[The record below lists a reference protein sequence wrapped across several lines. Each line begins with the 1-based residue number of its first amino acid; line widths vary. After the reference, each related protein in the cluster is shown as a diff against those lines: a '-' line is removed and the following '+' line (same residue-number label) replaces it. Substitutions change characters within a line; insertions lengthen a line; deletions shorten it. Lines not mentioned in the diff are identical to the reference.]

1 VNLSK
6 ILHLV
11 GYVFYLGA
19 SLVARPIPLPAVYW
33 MGRVAGHLGF
43 FLMPMRRRLAVLNM
57 TLALGIPETEAREL
71 TLQHFKNLGANVL
84 SMFKVPTMS
93 DAAIWRHVTFE
104 IGPHVPKEP
113 GGKGWVAVF
122 GHSSNWELL
131 GRLTKLFPQY
141 RFGALYR
148 KLSNAAVNRHFNKN
162 RARMGVQLFDRQEEF
177 WDAVAFLESGGVLGV
192 LSDQYAGV
200 SGTWMP
206 FFGRLTST
214 STLAAALAHRVDVPV
229 VPIKISTIGWAR
241 WHVSI
246 GEPIPRGRS
255 VEITT
260 ASINDE
266 LEKQIRQSLPDWLWS
281 HNRWKTPPLGFLFS
295 ANRQQTHLPEGF
307 HVSKLV
313 PYRILIRSVTEIE
326 EARLAAP
333 SVLAIKRGRLDAHVT
348 ILAPEALVSFWQEI
362 REVDN
367 VISFTEGESPHHIA
381 IRIRTAGNFDVGI
394 LLPENPDAAKE
405 MVLAGVPI
413 RLGSPRRKGLN
424 HWQNPAGVPDPP
436 IRGAERYRR
445 IANAAGAKVP

>member
-33 MGRVAGHLGF
+33 MGRVVGHLGF
-43 FLMPMRRRLAVLNM
+43 FLMPTRRRLAVSNM

-71 TLQHFKNLGANVL
+71 ALQHFKNLGANVL
-84 SMFKVPTMS
+84 SMLKVPTMS

-148 KLSNAAVNRHFNKN
+148 KLSNAAVNRHFNKT
-162 RARMGVQLFDRQEEF
+162 RVRMGVQLFDRQEEF

-214 STLAAALAHRVDVPV
+214 STLAAALAHRVDVPI
-229 VPIKISTIGWAR
+229 VPLKSQPSGGR
-241 WHVSI
+241 DGMSVSVS
-246 GEPIPRGRS
+246 RS
-255 VEITT
+255 QEGVP
-260 ASINDE
+260 S
-266 LEKQIRQSLPDWLWS
+266 KS
-281 HNRWKTPPLGFLFS
+281 
-295 ANRQQTHLPEGF
+295 RQQASMSNWKNRSGNLSRTGCGATIAGRPLLWGF
-307 HVSKLV
+307 FSR
-313 PYRILIRSVTEIE
+313 PT
-326 EARLAAP
+326 
-333 SVLAIKRGRLDAHVT
+333 
-348 ILAPEALVSFWQEI
+348 
-362 REVDN
+362 
-367 VISFTEGESPHHIA
+367 
-381 IRIRTAGNFDVGI
+381 GN
-394 LLPENPDAAKE
+394 
-405 MVLAGVPI
+405 
-413 RLGSPRRKGLN
+413 
-424 HWQNPAGVPDPP
+424 
-436 IRGAERYRR
+436 RR
-445 IANAAGAKVP
+445 ISRKAFTFPSWFRIGSLSDL